1 MRSRHII
8 AMDTHCQ
15 FVEYVV
21 ISESGRR
28 SSGGRCGT
36 TIPELVRVIESVRRP
51 REVVFEEGP
60 LADWLIRELRPHAE
74 QVVACNPRRNA
85 LISKESDKDDP
96 IDALKLAQLYR
107 GGFVKAVHHGDSL
120 ERALL
125 KRHVALYH
133 DRVRNRVKLSNR
145 ILAECRGYG
154 VFGREDELAE
164 PKSREEL
171 LGRLPASKLVRADL
185 RLLLS
190 EYDLACRNIQSLRR
204 HLVRQAKTYE
214 PIVRFTALPGVKWV
228 RAATFFAY
236 VDTPWRFRS
245 KQALWRYMG
254 IGLERWH
261 SGAGPTQV
269 RVPASIHVCRPLKNM
284 ILGAAMSAIAG
295 RDNRF
300 AERYQEWIH
309 EGLTPRNAR
318 RNVARSLAAA
328 LWGMFKNGGAY
339 RPDWVGVPAAD
350 LSSCLAS

>member
-21 ISESGRR
+21 MTESGRR
-28 SSGGRCGT
+28 SDRGRCGT
-36 TIPELVRVIESVRRP
+36 TIPELVKVIEGVRRP

-74 QVVACNPRRNA
+74 AVVACNPRRNA
-85 LISKESDKDDP
+85 LIAKESDKDDP

-107 GGFVKAVHHGDSL
+107 GGFVQAVHHSDSL
-120 ERALL
+120 ERAML

-133 DRVRNRVKLSNR
+133 DRVRNRVRQSNR

-154 VFGREDELAE
+154 VFACEGDLKE

-171 LGRLPASKLVRADL
+171 LGRLPANKLVRTDL
-185 RLLLS
+185 KLLLA
-190 EYDLACRNIQSLRR
+190 EYDLACKNIQLLRR
-204 HLVRQAKTYE
+204 QLVRQAKSFE

-228 RAATFFAY
+228 RAATFFAF

-254 IGLERWH
+254 IGLERRH
-261 SGAGPTQV
+261 SGVGPTQV
-269 RVPASIHVCRPLKNM
+269 RVPASVHVCRPLKNV
-284 ILGAAMSAIAG
+284 IIGAAMSAIAG
-295 RDNRF
+295 RDNQF
-300 AERYQEWIH
+300 AERYREWIH
-309 EGLTPRNAR
+309 AGLTPRNAR
-318 RNVARSLAAA
+318 RNVARSLSAV
-328 LWGMFKNGGAY
+328 LWGMFKNGGVY
-339 RPDWVGVPAAD
+339 RPDWIGVSTAD
-350 LSSCLAS
+350 LSSCVAS

>member
-1 MRSRHII
+1 MGRHII

-21 ISESGRR
+21 MSESGRMSFR
-28 SSGGRCGT
+28 GRCGT
-36 TIPELVRVIESVRRP
+36 TIPELVGVMESVRRP

-60 LADWLIRELRPHAE
+60 LADWLVRELRPYAD
-74 QVVACNPRRNA
+74 QVMACNPRRNA
-85 LISKESDKDDP
+85 LIAKESDKDDP

-107 GGFVKAVHHGDSL
+107 GGYVQSVHHGDSL
-120 ERALL
+120 ERAQF

-133 DRVRNRVKLSNR
+133 DRVRNRVRLSNR

-154 VFGREDELAE
+154 VFAREGDLAE
-164 PKSREEL
+164 PKARIEV
-171 LGRLPASKLVRADL
+171 LGRLPVNKMVRADL
-185 RLLLS
+185 KLLLA
-190 EYDLACRNIQSLRR
+190 EYDLACKNIRLLRR
-204 HLVRQAKTYE
+204 QLVRQAKAFE

-228 RAATFFAY
+228 RAATFFAF

-254 IGLERWH
+254 IGLERRH

-269 RVPASIHVCRPLKNM
+269 RVPASIQVCRPLKNV
-284 ILGAAMSAIAG
+284 IIGAAMSAIAG
-295 RDNRF
+295 RNNRF
-300 AERYQEWIH
+300 AERYREWIH
-309 EGLTPRNAR
+309 VGLTPRNAR
-318 RNVARSLAAA
+318 RNVARSLAAV

-339 RPDWVGVPAAD
+339 RPDWVGVSAAD

>member
-1 MRSRHII
+1 MGRHII

-21 ISESGRR
+21 MTESGRISLR
-28 SSGGRCGT
+28 GRCGT
-36 TIPELVRVIESVRRP
+36 TIPELVRIIESVRRP

-60 LADWLIRELRPHAE
+60 LADWLIRELRPHAD

-85 LISKESDKDDP
+85 LIAKESDKDDP

-107 GGFVKAVHHGDSL
+107 GGFVRLVHHGDSL
-120 ERALL
+120 DRALF

-133 DRVRNRVKLSNR
+133 DRVRNRVRLSNR

-154 VFGREDELAE
+154 VFVREAELKKTKDRIE
-164 PKSREEL
+164 VLK
-171 LGRLPASKLVRADL
+171 RLPASKLVRMDL
-185 RLLLS
+185 KLLLS
-190 EYDLACRNIQSLRR
+190 EYDLACSNIQALRR
-204 HLVRQAKTYE
+204 QLVRAAKAYE
-214 PIVRFTALPGVKWV
+214 PIARFTALPGMKWI

-261 SGAGPTQV
+261 SGPGPTLV
-269 RVPASIHVCRPLKNM
+269 RVPPSIQACRPLKNVM
-284 ILGAAMSAIAG
+284 IGAAMSAIAG
-295 RDNRF
+295 RDNPF
-300 AERYQEWIH
+300 ADRYQEWIH

-318 RNVARSLAAA
+318 RSVARSLATV

-339 RPDWVGVPAAD
+339 RPDWVGVSAAD
-350 LSSCLAS
+350 LSGCLAS